1 MFQRLEVDAAAMRH
15 FKCSS
20 ARPRRRRRCCRT
32 ATCSR
37 GSSRASRASAARCG
51 GRLKMRRRRGRGTS
65 RILCLVFM
73 LDDGTVRG
81 SCLIPLAPTLIP
93 SRRRGRDPSLDV
105 LLGVDGGAPAQKIIH
120 SECIPPRWTRPQSP
134 CNAERASRRRCFA
147 SLAVFS
153 FEVLLGLVL
162 FFYPSVTLCTS
173 CHSCPG
179 FKGQNMSQCVHRCE
193 DMTPR
198 AMSGYIA
205 TPSRTSDEARGC
217 SVSAGGSVCTGRIDA
232 RVASVGRDMGRLPLS
247 IRTRAP
253 EAGTACAPFRPAR
266 SGRFLLMV
274 LAGARRGRRLRELLF
289 AGVRVAQDG
298 DGKRGH
304 R

>member
-32 ATCSR
+32 TTCSR
-37 GSSRASRASAARCG
+37 SSSRASRASAPRGAA

-81 SCLIPLAPTLIP
+81 VV
-93 SRRRGRDPSLDV
+93 RRRGRDPSLDV

-120 SECIPPRWTRPQSP
+120 SECIPPRWTRLRSP
-134 CNAERASRRRCFA
+134 C
-147 SLAVFS
+147 
-153 FEVLLGLVL
+153 
-162 FFYPSVTLCTS
+162 
-173 CHSCPG
+173 PG
-179 FKGQNMSQCVHRCE
+179 VKGQNVSQCAHRCE

-205 TPSRTSDEARGC
+205 PPSRTSDEARGW
-217 SVSAGGSVCTGRIDA
+217 SVLGGGSVCTGRIDA
-232 RVASVGRDMGRLPLS
+232 RVASVGRDTGRLPLG

-253 EAGTACAPFRPAR
+253 EAGTACPSFRPAR
-266 SGRFLLMV
+266 SGRFLLLV
-274 LAGARRGRRLRELLF
+274 LAGARRGRRRRELLF
-289 AGVRVAQDG
+289 FG
-298 DGKRGH
+298 
-304 R
+304 